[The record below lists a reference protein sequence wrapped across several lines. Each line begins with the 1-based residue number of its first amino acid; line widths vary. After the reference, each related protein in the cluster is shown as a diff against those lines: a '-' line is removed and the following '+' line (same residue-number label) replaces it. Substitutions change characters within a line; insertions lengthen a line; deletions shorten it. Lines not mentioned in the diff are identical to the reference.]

1 VHYFFLQ
8 DDHTD
13 KGNICDKEPDRTP
26 PVAAIVNSSFMNCDI
41 VKARQLRSLFL
52 ADDMEYTSPFFK

>member
-8 DDHTD
+8 ADHTD
-13 KGNICDKEPDRTP
+13 KGNIRDKEPKRTP
-26 PVAAIVNSSFMNCDI
+26 AVVAVVNSSFMNCDI

-52 ADDMEYTSPFFK
+52 VDDLESSSPFAK